1 MNLINL
7 RDKNLL
13 AEYFRKDPFL
23 HLYSLGDLD
32 DFFWSKTTC
41 YGVFSGK
48 SADKVVLVYHGGA
61 MPVLLALSQ
70 PGQLDKE
77 YINQLIKLL
86 PDKFYAHLSPGL
98 EKSFSS
104 IFEISDFGGHYKM
117 GLQDPSRIEKVN
129 TENTYPLTEIDLEEI
144 QSLYQS
150 SYPGNAF
157 DPRMLLTRQYIGYRI
172 NGKLISIG
180 GVHVYSPTFRVAAL
194 GNITTHPEYRNQGL
208 GRTVTAKLCLSL
220 QENVDVIGLNVKQD
234 NFPALSLYRSLG
246 FEISADYGEFLLK
259 KRSLTPK
266 TP

>member
-13 AEYFRKDPFL
+13 AKYFRKDPFL

-41 YGVFSGK
+41 YGVLSGK

-77 YINQLIKLL
+77 YINQLIQLL
-86 PDKFYAHLSPGL
+86 PDQFYAHLSPGL
-98 EKSFSS
+98 EESFSS
-104 IFEISDFGGHYKM
+104 IFEISDYGGHYKM

-129 TENTYPLTEIDLEEI
+129 TENTCPLTEIDLEEI
-144 QSLYQS
+144 QSLYQL

-157 DPRMLLTRQYIGYRI
+157 DPRMLLTRQFVGYRRD
-172 NGKLISIG
+172 GRLLSIG
-180 GVHVYSPTFRVAAL
+180 GVHVYSPAFRVAAL
-194 GNITTHPEYRNQGL
+194 GNITTLPEFRNQGL
-208 GRTVTAKLCLSL
+208 GRAVTAKLCLSL
-220 QENVDVIGLNVKQD
+220 QKNVDLIGLNVKQD
-234 NFPALSLYRSLG
+234 NLPALSLYRSLG
-246 FEISADYGEFLLK
+246 FEISAEYGEFLLK
-259 KRSLTPK
+259 KRP
-266 TP
+266 